1 MDPHTAT
8 FWTLAVLAA
17 FLVGMSKG
25 GLPVVGMLA
34 VPMMALEMNPLM
46 AAGLLLPVYVV
57 SDMFGLYAYRKNFS
71 LSVLK
76 ILVPAVTIG
85 VVLGYLTATLV
96 PEWIITAII
105 GAIGVA
111 FALNLLLRHKP
122 EGPPQEPRV
131 VPGYFWGT
139 ITGYT
144 SFISHAGAPPY
155 QVYVLPLKLDKLTF
169 AGTSTILFTWV
180 NLIKLPPYFALGQIN
195 TESLKEAAILAIPA
209 VIGVFAGVRLVKI
222 IAEKLFFQLVTW
234 ALLAISLKLMWDS
247 LVAG

>member
-1 MDPHTAT
+1 MDPHTAA

-34 VPMMALEMNPLM
+34 VPIMALEMNPLM

-57 SDMFGLYAYRKNFS
+57 SDMFGLYAYRRRYA
-71 LSVLK
+71 LPVLK
-76 ILVPAVTIG
+76 ILVPATAIG
-85 VVLGYLTATLV
+85 VVLGYLTASLV

-111 FALNLLLRHKP
+111 FALNLLLRHKSD
-122 EGPPQEPRV
+122 GPPKEPRV
-131 VPGYFWGT
+131 GPGYFWGA

-169 AGTSTILFTWV
+169 AGTSTILFAWV

-209 VIGVFAGVRLVKI
+209 VIGVFAGVRLVKV
-222 IAEKLFFQLVTW
+222 IAERLFFQLVTW
-234 ALLAISLKLMWDS
+234 ALLAISLKLMWDG
-247 LVAG
+247 LVGA